1 MDLGNRLGL
10 LFAKQY
16 CGPDCVAKEGIG
28 KLFLGVLSNL
38 HTMPA
43 CVHFSLSPRIAEAV
57 IATIGRVR
65 ILAMPE

>member
-1 MDLGNRLGL
+1 MGNRLGL
-10 LFAKQY
+10 IFAKQC

-28 KLFLGVLSNL
+28 ELSLDVFSNI
-38 HTMPA
+38 HTMPD

-57 IATIGRVR
+57 IATMGTVR